1 MLEPYKG
8 QIFRPSESGRF
19 FLDGFNKS
27 ISTVVI
33 MDRNDMSSLCTEK
46 WREIIADES
55 VLIESKYQDLF
66 PEVLQSPIVFISNSP
81 PPNSEYQNSKVNNN
95 LFE

>member
-46 WREIIADES
+46 WRELVAEDLF
-55 VLIESKYQDLF
+55 LIEHKYQDSF
-66 PEVLQSPIVFISNSP
+66 PEILQSPIIFISNF
-81 PPNSEYQNSKVNNN
+81 Y
-95 LFE
+95 LIY